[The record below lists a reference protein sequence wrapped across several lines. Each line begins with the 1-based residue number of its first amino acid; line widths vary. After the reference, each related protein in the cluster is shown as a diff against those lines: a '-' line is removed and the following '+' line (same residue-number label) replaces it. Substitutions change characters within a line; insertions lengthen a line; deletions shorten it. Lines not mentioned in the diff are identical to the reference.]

1 MNLLIANNVWQ
12 AQNLPDGLSLE
23 NGVIYGNPTARG
35 VHDVPVTV
43 TNPLGTCT
51 KTIRINCKYRDDVT
65 IMKDGA
71 ELEIIRLPELIT
83 AIQEGTAQSKYNCT
97 NTQMLISLTHPLTGT
112 VIDNVPV
119 NFCSFRNI
127 TLQDG
132 STKAGLILQ
141 FGRTLWKGFA
151 PFGTNGFNRWKYSQ
165 LRKWLN
171 SAGAN
176 WFSSDYTADTLTPH
190 EGSYTDN
197 GVKGFLSCLP
207 SVLREIIVPVKV
219 TTEAFFDDY
228 NEDTAIDDPD
238 YINGRDADVT
248 YDKIFIPS
256 LSEMA
261 VSSSNE
267 YISEGTFEGSAWEYY
282 SALSDGSGVCRD
294 INGVSCSVISRSAYL
309 DGTTKVLYVDAQK
322 QATAGNA
329 YDANSAPAPAFV
341 ICGGGS

>member
-1 MNLLIANNVWQ
+1 MNLLSANNVWQ
-12 AQNLPDGLSLE
+12 AQNLPDGLSLD
-23 NGVIYGNPTARG
+23 NGVISGNPTARG

-51 KTIRINCKYRDDVT
+51 KTIRINCRYRDDLV
-65 IMKDGA
+65 IMKNGEQLELIRPA
-71 ELEIIRLPELIT
+71 ELQ
-83 AIQEGTAQSKYNCT
+83 ASIQNGTAQSKYDCIT
-97 NTQMLISLTHPLTGT
+97 TQMLIPLIHPLTGA
-112 VIDNVPV
+112 VIADVPL
-119 NFCSFRNI
+119 NFCSFRNVI
-127 TLQDG
+127 LQDG
-132 STKAGLILQ
+132 TTKAGLILQ
-141 FGRTLWKGFA
+141 FAHTLWKGFA
-151 PFGTNGFNRWKYSQ
+151 PFGTNGFSRWKYSQ

-176 WFSSDYTADTLTPH
+176 WFTSDYTADTLTPH
-190 EGSYTDN
+190 EGSYTDD

-207 SVLREIIVPVKV
+207 SALREIIVPVKV
-219 TTEAFFDDY
+219 TTQAFFDDY

-238 YINGRDADVT
+238 YIDGRDADVT

-256 LSEMA
+256 LSEMGIT
-261 VSSSNE
+261 SDDE

-282 SALSDGSGVCRD
+282 SALSDWSAVSSD